1 MKTFGLKNG
10 LIFGLMLIL
19 VNAMGM
25 AVQAD
30 SLWTDQSSSLY
41 NGKPRNFE
49 VGDLLTVAIVE
60 QAKATQ
66 QAQSSDNETGAVS
79 AGPGTGL
86 LSKLMPAMGG
96 SWESDY
102 KGTGQTTRGGSLTA
116 NISVQVKEVNPNGL
130 LSIEGRQVI
139 RVNKEEQLIII
150 SGQVRASDVSSDNVV
165 LSTKVAN
172 AVIEFQGKGT
182 VSETQEP
189 GILVKFFHW
198 LF

>member
-1 MKTFGLKNG
+1 MKNTRLKNG
-10 LIFGLMLIL
+10 LIFGLTLIL
-19 VNAMGM
+19 INAVGI

-30 SLWTDQSSSLY
+30 SLWTDHSSSLY
-41 NGKPRNFE
+41 SGKPRNFE
-49 VGDLLTVAIVE
+49 VGDLLTVAVVE

-66 QAQSSDNETGAVS
+66 QAQSSNNETGEVG

-86 LSKLMPAMGG
+86 LSQLMPAMGG

-116 NISVQVKEVNPNGL
+116 NITVQVKEVSPNGL
-130 LSIEGRQVI
+130 LAIEGRQVI
-139 RVNKEEQLIII
+139 RVNKEEQVIII
-150 SGQVRASDVSSDNVV
+150 SGLVRADDVSNQNIV

-189 GILVKFFHW
+189 GLLVKFFHW

>member
-10 LIFGLMLIL
+10 LIFGLILIL
-19 VNAMGM
+19 VSAAGM

-49 VGDLLTVAIVE
+49 VGDLLTVAVVE

-66 QAQSSDNETGAVS
+66 QAQSSDNETGEVS

-86 LSKLMPAMGG
+86 LSQLMPAMGG

-102 KGTGQTTRGGSLTA
+102 KGNGQTTRGGSLTA

-139 RVNKEEQLIII
+139 RVNKEEQVIII

>member
-1 MKTFGLKNG
+1 MKSAVLKK
-10 LIFGLMLIL
+10 GLMLGLALIL
-19 VNAMGM
+19 INAVGI
-25 AVQAD
+25 AAQAD
-30 SLWTDQSSSLY
+30 SLWTEQSSSLY

-66 QAQSSDNETGAVS
+66 QAQSLNSDAGGIS
-79 AGPGTGL
+79 ASAGTGL
-86 LSKLMPAMGG
+86 LSGLWPAMGG
-96 SWESDY
+96 NWESDY

-116 NISVQVKEVNPNGL
+116 NITVQVKEINPNGIL
-130 LSIEGRQVI
+130 TIEGRQVI
-139 RVNKEEQLIII
+139 RVNNEEQVIII
-150 SGQVRASDVSSDNVV
+150 SGLVRASDVSSENVV

-189 GILVKFFHW
+189 GLLVKFFHW

>member
-1 MKTFGLKNG
+1 MKNTRLKNG
-10 LIFGLMLIL
+10 LIFGLTLIL
-19 VNAMGM
+19 INAVGI

-41 NGKPRNFE
+41 SGKPRNFE
-49 VGDLLTVAIVE
+49 VGDLLTVAVVA

-66 QAQSSDNETGAVS
+66 QAQSSNNETGEVV

-86 LSKLMPAMGG
+86 LSQLMPAMGG

-116 NISVQVKEVNPNGL
+116 NITVQVKEVSPNGL
-130 LSIEGRQVI
+130 LAIEGRQVI
-139 RVNKEEQLIII
+139 RVNKEEQVIII
-150 SGQVRASDVSSDNVV
+150 SGLVRADDVSNQNIV

-189 GILVKFFHW
+189 GLLVKFFHW